1 MFKLLHQENQTNIAE
16 KMQHNL
22 KCIKT
27 LLCCEAC
34 DGVAD
39 TIVIFVL
46 CHINVCHVTESRP
59 TSSYSKNYIKN
70 MDLCEYNSLNNS
82 YEIVFFPLGRF

>member
-1 MFKLLHQENQTNIAE
+1 
-16 KMQHNL
+16 MQHNL

-39 TIVIFVL
+39 TIVMYCTL
-46 CHINVCHVTESRP
+46 L
-59 TSSYSKNYIKN
+59 KNYS
-70 MDLCEYNSLNNS
+70 YNSKLFIKQLLTP
-82 YEIVFFPLGRF
+82 YGLTH

>member
-1 MFKLLHQENQTNIAE
+1 MLKAYDQENQTNIAG

-39 TIVIFVL
+39 TIVMYFDEEL
-46 CHINVCHVTESRP
+46 Q
-59 TSSYSKNYIKN
+59 
-70 MDLCEYNSLNNS
+70 YNSKLFIKQLLTP
-82 YEIVFFPLGRF
+82 YGLTH

>member
-1 MFKLLHQENQTNIAE
+1 MCLKLLHQENQTNIAG

-39 TIVIFVL
+39 TIVMYFVEEL
-46 CHINVCHVTESRP
+46 Q
-59 TSSYSKNYIKN
+59 
-70 MDLCEYNSLNNS
+70 L
-82 YEIVFFPLGRF
+82 